1 MRKKKSFTLLE
12 LMIVVI
18 VLGIIASFV
27 IPGYFGVQR
36 KAREREAKAMLG
48 LILTKQKSLHL
59 ETGQYTGCS
68 DTADC
73 NDKLDLDLPPR
84 PKSYW
89 IYSVPTP
96 AGTGPAA
103 FCAQAEAS
111 GDGWRINQGLDDAE
125 EGLCQ

>member
-68 DTADC
+68 DTEII
-73 NDKLDLDLPPR
+73 LDIFRSYSCRHRSRGFLR
-84 PKSYW
+84 PS
-89 IYSVPTP
+89 
-96 AGTGPAA
+96 
-103 FCAQAEAS
+103 
-111 GDGWRINQGLDDAE
+111 
-125 EGLCQ
+125 